1 MFKIITKVNKG
12 ILFITLQG
20 ALDKKNFCEFSK
32 EINYLLYNQGMNY
45 FVLNFD
51 DLEIKNKKL
60 LSEIQKKLIEIC
72 LTSGKVVLCGL
83 NKEDIKKI
91 DCGNDNLKFI
101 TNEIEAF
108 NYLHI

>member
-1 MFKIITKVNKG
+1 MFKIITTVNKG

-20 ALDKKNFCEFSK
+20 TLNKNNFNKLSK

-51 DLEIKNKKL
+51 DLNITNNNIL
-60 LSEIQKKLIEIC
+60 AEIQNKIIEIC
-72 LTSGKVVLCGL
+72 LTSGKVALCGL
-83 NKEDIKKI
+83 KKEEKKQI
-91 DCGNDNLKFI
+91 NCKNDNLKFI
-101 TNEIEAF
+101 TNELEAF